1 LLADYT
7 NFTPTRYAFSLSC
20 SPAIYNGVYAI
31 RWQCAAPCGL
41 FVMTFRF
48 LRTPAAFGFGA
59 LLLVSGVAA
68 QNPSTDQ
75 TPYGGQVVMSII
87 ARVNDQIIT
96 STDYDRALKDL
107 EQEDE
112 QRGATMQQ
120 ESQDRKNLLRS
131 LIDQQLWL
139 SKGKELGTKCD
150 IELTKRLDEIR
161 KQYHMASIEDLEKA
175 AQEQGVSFED
185 FKSNIC
191 NQIITQNVMRQEV
204 GSTIQI
210 TPGEARQYYEQ
221 HKQDFVQPESIH
233 LDEILISTGTNG
245 TDDPKKVAAAK
256 AKAEDIE
263 AKLSSGGDFEQLARN
278 FSDGPTAAGG
288 GDLGEYKRGQL
299 PQELEDKTFSLKP
312 GQWTQPI
319 LTRQGWI
326 ILKVTSHTPAGTAPY
341 KDVEN
346 QVEDALYMSRMEPA
360 IRDYLNKMRDN
371 ASIFIAPGYQDTGAT
386 QAELNSSISFSTY
399 KPPSPKKK
407 AHVERTRFRETGRT
421 FRNTSSGKEAAQ
433 STQPAPAAKS
443 GKKAKR
449 SKKEEA
455 VVEKPGKKEK
465 IRFGQKP
472 RETLPSASTDTSTG
486 PTVENAGAIADNQ
499 AANQEPANPLDAAPP
514 EKKWRFSDLARQR
527 KNRKDEQKQQKE
539 FNAPAPTPGEIAD
552 RQIQS
557 ASLGMTSSKKK
568 KKNSAT
574 KTQKERYSQQKKTQ
588 APPPVFTPV
597 PPVQGAPAPAGAP
610 APQPSSTG
618 TPQQ

>member
-1 LLADYT
+1 
-7 NFTPTRYAFSLSC
+7 
-20 SPAIYNGVYAI
+20 
-31 RWQCAAPCGL
+31 
-41 FVMTFRF
+41 MTFRF

-59 LLLVSGVAA
+59 LLLVSGAAA
-68 QNPSTDQ
+68 QKPPTEQ
-75 TPYGGQVVMSII
+75 TPYGGQVVESII

-96 STDYDRALKDL
+96 SSDYDRALKDM

-120 ESQDRKNLLRS
+120 ESEDRKNLLRS

-150 IELTKRLDEIR
+150 IELTKRLDQIR
-161 KQYHMASIEDLEKA
+161 KQYHMASIEDLQKA
-175 AQEQGVSFED
+175 AQEQGVSFEH

-210 TPGEARQYYEQ
+210 TPGEARQFYETHQ
-221 HKQDFVQPESIH
+221 QDYVQPESEH
-233 LDEILISTGTNG
+233 LDEILISTGTDG
-245 TDDPKKVAAAK
+245 TEDAKKVETAK

-263 AKLSSGGDFEQLARN
+263 AKLASGGDFEQLART

-288 GDLGEYKRGQL
+288 GDLGDYKRGQL

-346 QVEDALYMSRMEPA
+346 QVEDALYMRRMEPA

-371 ASIFIAPGYQDTGAT
+371 ASIFIANGYTDTGAT
-386 QAELNSSISFSTY
+386 PGEKTSSISFSTY
-399 KPPSPKKK
+399 APPAPKKK

-421 FRNTSSGKEAAQ
+421 FRNKSDEKAAA
-433 STQPAPAAKS
+433 QPAPVAES
-443 GKKAKR
+443 GKKGKR
-449 SKKEEA
+449 SRKEQA
-455 VVEKPGKKEK
+455 TVERPGKKEK

-472 RETLPSASTDTSTG
+472 RETLPSAATDTSTAG
-486 PTVENAGAIADNQ
+486 PTVEDAGAVSDNQ
-499 AANQEPANPLDAAPP
+499 VAEQTPANPLDAAPP
-514 EKKWRFSDLARQR
+514 EKKWRYSDLARQH
-527 KNRKDEQKQQKE
+527 KNKNSEQKQPSE
-539 FNAPAPTPGEIAD
+539 FNAPPPTPGEVAD

-557 ASLGMTSSKKK
+557 ASLGLNGNSKKK
-568 KKNSAT
+568 KKKSAT
-574 KTQKERYSQQKKTQ
+574 KTQKQRYSQQKKTE
-588 APPPVFTPV
+588 APAPVFTPA
-597 PPVQGAPAPAGAP
+597 PPVQGAPAPAGSTQ
-610 APQPSSTG
+610 PQPSSTSN
-618 TPQQ
+618 PQP